1 MPALASCNVPLVSC
15 LLALVFIAQFTTLW
29 LVDETEKEGLM
40 HKVKKVKKVIKLTVP
55 TSLAAIGA
63 GYVPGALPL

>member
-40 HKVKKVKKVIKLTVP
+40 HKVKKVIKLTVP
-55 TSLAAIGA
+55 TSLAATGA

>member
-1 MPALASCNVPLVSC
+1 

-40 HKVKKVKKVIKLTVP
+40 HKVEKVIKLTVP

-63 GYVPGALPL
+63 GYVPGALPV